1 MKFAKNLAL
10 KNMKRKPGRT
20 AALILLAAFLAF
32 SVFGGSLVIMSLQN
46 GLTSYEARLGA
57 DIIIVPNQAR
67 SHGSIESI
75 LLQGIPGYFYM
86 DDSILEKAR
95 NTEGVEIA
103 TPQFYLASAS
113 AGCCSVSVQVIGFD
127 PETDF
132 TIRPWIQ
139 KNFSGEV
146 GDGDLIVGSAINVP
160 ANRKLT
166 FYNVE
171 CNVAGQL
178 ERTGTGLDNAVYAN
192 MNTIRKM
199 MESSVLLGFDYFS
212 DVKAEHAI
220 SSVMVKVMD
229 GYDIDQ
235 VTGDLNI
242 HLRRVEATQAKTMIS
257 DIASGLTGV
266 SGVVGGLTVMIWILA
281 IVILIVVF
289 AMIVNE
295 RKKEFGVL
303 RVAGAS
309 QKMLSRLLLAESGLI
324 SLIGALIGAGLAAL
338 IILPFLGMIRESLKL
353 PMLLPSVP
361 VILAL
366 LAGSIVIS
374 TATGSLT
381 SAVSAL
387 KITRTDAGLIL
398 REDT

>member
-1 MKFAKNLAL
+1 
-10 KNMKRKPGRT
+10 
-20 AALILLAAFLAF
+20 
-32 SVFGGSLVIMSLQN
+32 
-46 GLTSYEARLGA
+46 
-57 DIIIVPNQAR
+57 
-67 SHGSIESI
+67 
-75 LLQGIPGYFYM
+75 
-86 DDSILEKAR
+86 
-95 NTEGVEIA
+95 
-103 TPQFYLASAS
+103 
-113 AGCCSVSVQVIGFD
+113 
-127 PETDF
+127 
-132 TIRPWIQ
+132 
-139 KNFSGEV
+139 
-146 GDGDLIVGSAINVP
+146 
-160 ANRKLT
+160 
-166 FYNVE
+166 
-171 CNVAGQL
+171 
-178 ERTGTGLDNAVYAN
+178 
-192 MNTIRKM
+192 
-199 MESSVLLGFDYFS
+199 
-212 DVKAEHAI
+212 
-220 SSVMVKVMD
+220 
-229 GYDIDQ
+229 
-235 VTGDLNI
+235 
-242 HLRRVEATQAKTMIS
+242 MIS

-374 TATGSLT
+374 TAAGSLT
-381 SAVSAL
+381 SAVSAR